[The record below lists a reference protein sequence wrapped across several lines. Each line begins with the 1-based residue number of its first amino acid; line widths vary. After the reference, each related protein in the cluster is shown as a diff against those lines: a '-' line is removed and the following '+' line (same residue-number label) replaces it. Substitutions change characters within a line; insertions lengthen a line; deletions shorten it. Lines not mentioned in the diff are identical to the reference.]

1 MRLLLLLAALLT
13 IFVVPGLCQDAYPV
27 SKEYLIKKLS
37 KKRKQIPNSV
47 ILLNCLLIAFVLLL
61 FTSITSD

>member
-37 KKRKQIPNSV
+37 KKKETNTKLCYFIELPIDCICTV
-47 ILLNCLLIAFVLLL
+47 AIY
-61 FTSITSD
+61 